1 MLEWNGFTCF
11 TLHDLDL
18 SMHKMHAWPCY
29 NEGSPIATFTSYPH
43 AHSSIFRP
51 QTSQL
56 LTLYLVTGKQISKQL
71 QKYMHEFHSDR
82 DHAMC
87 NIQNRS
93 IPAVQLTQLRKLS
106 NKNFQGT
113 GVLKSSQS
121 CQVLQ
126 CKVAARQWRCL
137 AEIVT
142 FSGSCSRC
150 LVLSPLPC
158 PTLPK

>member
-1 MLEWNGFTCF
+1 
-11 TLHDLDL
+11 
-18 SMHKMHAWPCY
+18 
-29 NEGSPIATFTSYPH
+29 
-43 AHSSIFRP
+43 
-51 QTSQL
+51 
-56 LTLYLVTGKQISKQL
+56 
-71 QKYMHEFHSDR
+71 
-82 DHAMC
+82 MC

-126 CKVAARQWRCL
+126 CRVAARQWRCL
-137 AEIVT
+137 AEIVS

-150 LVLSPLPC
+150 LVLSLLPC
-158 PTLPK
+158 PTLPKYPKLVCGYCVKGLSDVQGAVPCQRHWYQDHAIRCGRCAHQLSERANASSPCLNLNHKPLGTNKNVVVEACKRLRRCPNRL

>member
-1 MLEWNGFTCF
+1 MVGFSSSDQCGNNIYTIRWLLI
-11 TLHDLDL
+11 TESAQL
-18 SMHKMHAWPCY
+18 STVNAW
-29 NEGSPIATFTSYPH
+29 ATKIDAGAPSEYG
-43 AHSSIFRP
+43 AIRA
-51 QTSQL
+51 
-56 LTLYLVTGKQISKQL
+56 L
-71 QKYMHEFHSDR
+71 QKYMHEFHEDR

-106 NKNFQGT
+106 NKDFQDT

-137 AEIVT
+137 AEIVS

>member
-1 MLEWNGFTCF
+1 MPLGLERAIKLITFCF
-11 TLHDLDL
+11 QVDSRAQEASIEKFSLVL
-18 SMHKMHAWPCY
+18 SAVEDKVV
-29 NEGSPIATFTSYPH
+29 EATNR
-43 AHSSIFRP
+43 A
-51 QTSQL
+51 
-56 LTLYLVTGKQISKQL
+56 L
-71 QKYMHEFHSDR
+71 QKYMHEFHADR

-93 IPAVQLTQLRKLS
+93 IPAVQLTQLRKLC
-106 NKNFQGT
+106 NKNFPGT

-137 AEIVT
+137 AGIVS